1 MLTGNDGGDSAL
13 QNIGGDF
20 GRMLQQT
27 MISSD
32 GNTVFNNSAIIIG
45 ADMAATSFDAVR
57 ATEALSAMKGH
68 GF

>member
-1 MLTGNDGGDSAL
+1 
-13 QNIGGDF
+13 
-20 GRMLQQT
+20 